1 MWFPRPVP
9 PRQEGSV
16 TGTLINVATVVAGTV
31 LGTLLGTRLPDRIR
45 QTVMAALG
53 LVTLLVGVEQ
63 GLAAFRPPLTEVTR
77 GSVLIVMGSV
87 LAGGVVGEVIG
98 IDAALTS
105 LGDRLRRRFGGGE
118 HRFGEGFVVAS
129 LVFCV
134 GPLTIVGAIRD
145 GLTGDY
151 SLLAIKSLLDGVAAV
166 AFSSALGWGVGFSAI
181 TILVYQGALSLLA
194 GAVAGTL
201 NDPAIVAAM
210 TATGG
215 VLIVGIALRL
225 LELREIRVANL
236 LPALVIAP
244 IIVGVVDRL

>member
-1 MWFPRPVP
+1 M
-9 PRQEGSV
+9 Q
-16 TGTLINVATVVAGTV
+16 
-31 LGTLLGTRLPDRIR
+31 
-45 QTVMAALG
+45 
-53 LVTLLVGVEQ
+53 
-63 GLAAFRPPLTEVTR
+63 
-77 GSVLIVMGSV
+77 
-87 LAGGVVGEVIG
+87 
-98 IDAALTS
+98 
-105 LGDRLRRRFGGGE
+105 RLRGG
-118 HRFGEGFVVAS
+118 
-129 LVFCV
+129 C
-134 GPLTIVGAIRD
+134 
-145 GLTGDY
+145 
-151 SLLAIKSLLDGVAAV
+151 
-166 AFSSALGWGVGFSAI
+166 SAI